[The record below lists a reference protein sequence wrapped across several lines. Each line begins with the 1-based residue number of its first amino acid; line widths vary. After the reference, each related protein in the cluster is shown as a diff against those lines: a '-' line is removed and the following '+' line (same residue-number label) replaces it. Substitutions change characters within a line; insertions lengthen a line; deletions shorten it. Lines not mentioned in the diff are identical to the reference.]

1 MKAERTLPGRAA
13 RTWARLSALCALAL
27 LASCGGGGGGSSSSG
42 AAAAQTAARVKP
54 AAGATA
60 TLTNFIVDDPLAG
73 GNGLP
78 TSPAQAASY
87 GQINIGIDVDGNAI
101 QAVDEVDLQFFEG
114 KYYLYGPSFSCGA
127 FNYAP
132 GVNTGPL
139 IPTRPNSTYRY
150 CGLTVYESKD
160 LMNWKLLGGRQY
172 IQDPVTGEHFYVKK
186 PRVVYSP
193 KTGLY
198 NMWFLNGQ
206 AGLGS
211 SGKTGKR
218 FVTQSTTP
226 FGPWGIPFEPVIA
239 SGDAGPVDFALAT
252 GPDGKSYMAT
262 SHGVLN
268 TMLLNDEKTGT
279 VDLTDIS
286 VAGNAIGGGIGL
298 SYRNGW
304 WYMTGTN
311 TCGNCLAARLYYL
324 RARDPHG
331 PWLSPASDSPAA
343 PLEPVQLS
351 ADSGYAQ
358 MKAPFVLPDANGE
371 MHVLLPGT
379 HYRSSP
385 TGAPG
390 TGVNQP
396 GDNNLALSGW
406 YTVPL
411 QFDADGRILPL
422 STAPTHQFPLAR
434 PLTGTP
440 PLPRQA
446 TLGIDAT
453 KSVSQSWEWTVGPP
467 LAAVLPSV
475 FQRTPDRSASSAA
488 TAIIQEP
495 NVNAPL
501 LATLQLPDGRS
512 YSWEI
517 DPRTVAWAP
526 EKVVL
531 NLPQAFHGSGR
542 VTLILS
548 TTATNGGYGVA
559 VGKRGTLLN
568 GQYTAIK
575 AGTAIELPQA
585 EMLLSTSPAPV
596 GAPSITVQPHSLRV
610 PAGTPVGFLV
620 EAEGVGLGYQWEHD
634 GQVIA
639 SPNGY
644 NESTTAALR
653 LPPVTSADAGTYTVK
668 VFNQAGS
675 VTSIPVTLEVT
686 P

>member
-1 MKAERTLPGRAA
+1 MKAQATHSGGAA
-13 RTWARLSALCALAL
+13 NRLARLPAFWTLAL
-27 LASCGGGGGGSSSSG
+27 LASCGGGNPGSG
-42 AAAAQTAARVKP
+42 AASQAKAQPMAAAIP
-54 AAGATA
+54 AANAFA

-73 GNGLP
+73 DNGLP
-78 TSPAQAASY
+78 TSRAQIVSY

-139 IPTRPNSTYRY
+139 IPTQPNSTYRY

-160 LMNWKLLGGRQY
+160 LMNWKLIGGHQY
-172 IQDPVTGEHFYVKK
+172 IQDPDTGEHWYVKK
-186 PRVVYSP
+186 PRVIYSS

-206 AGLGS
+206 AGLNRIGRQ
-211 SGKTGKR
+211 GKLY
-218 FVTQSTTP
+218 VSQSATP
-226 FGPWGIPFEPVIA
+226 YGPWSTPFEPGIV
-239 SGDAGPVDFALAT
+239 STAGPVDFALAT

-262 SHGVLN
+262 SHGVL
-268 TMLLNDEKTGT
+268 TTAMLNDEKTGT
-279 VDLTDIS
+279 VDFLDI
-286 VAGNAIGGGIGL
+286 AQNGAIGGGIGL
-298 SYRNGW
+298 SYRDGW
-304 WYMTGTN
+304 WYLTGTN

-331 PWLSPASDSPAA
+331 PWLSPADDSPA
-343 PLEPVQLS
+343 LPVQPLQIS
-351 ADSGYAQ
+351 ADSGFAQ
-358 MKAPFVLPDANGE
+358 MKAPFLLPDANGTKQI
-371 MHVLLPGT
+371 LLPGT

-396 GDNNLALSGW
+396 GDSNLALSGW

-411 QFDADGRILPL
+411 HFDAEGKILPL
-422 STAPTHQFPLAR
+422 STAPSHRFPLAR
-434 PLTGTP
+434 PLTGTV

-446 TLGIDAT
+446 NLGIDAT
-453 KSVSQSWEWTVGPP
+453 KSVSQSWEWTVGRP

-475 FQRTPDRSASSAA
+475 FQRTPDKSASAAA
-488 TAIIQEP
+488 TAIVQEP

-512 YSWEI
+512 YDWVI

-531 NLPQAFHGSGR
+531 NLPKAFHGSGR
-542 VTLILS
+542 VTLTLS

-559 VGKRGTLLN
+559 VGPKGTLLN

-575 AGTAIELPQA
+575 AGTPSDLPRA
-585 EMLLSTSPAPV
+585 EMLLSTSPAPL
-596 GAPSITVQPHSLRV
+596 GAPKITAQPRSIRV
-610 PAGTPVGFLV
+610 AAGTPVGFLV
-620 EAEGVGLGYQWEHD
+620 EAQGVGLGYQWERN
-634 GQVIA
+634 GQVIIA
-639 SPNGY
+639 PDGY

-668 VFNQAGS
+668 VFNQVGS
-675 VTSIPVTLEVT
+675 VTSIPVMLEVT

>member
-1 MKAERTLPGRAA
+1 MKAEATLPGRAV
-13 RTWARLSALCALAL
+13 RRMARLPVLCALAL
-27 LASCGGGGGGSSSSG
+27 LASCGGGGDTG
-42 AAAAQTAARVKP
+42 AVPPQAARAIPP
-54 AAGATA
+54 ADAFA

-73 GNGLP
+73 DNGLP
-78 TSPAQAASY
+78 TSPAQTVSY

-139 IPTRPNSTYRY
+139 IPTNPRSIYRY

-160 LMNWKLLGGRQY
+160 LMNWKLVGGHQY
-172 IQDPVTGEHFYVKK
+172 IQDPATGEHWYVKK

-226 FGPWGIPFEPVIA
+226 HGPWGTPFEPVIA

-279 VDLTDIS
+279 VDHTDIS

-304 WYMTGTN
+304 WYLTGTN
-311 TCGNCLAARLYYL
+311 TCGNCLAAKLFYL

-331 PWLSPASDSPAA
+331 PWLSPANDSPVT
-343 PLEPVQLS
+343 PLQPVQLS
-351 ADSGYAQ
+351 ADSAYAQ
-358 MKAPFVLPDANGE
+358 MKAPFVLPDAKGE
-371 MHVLLPGT
+371 MNILLSGT

-396 GDNNLALSGW
+396 GDSNLALSGW

-411 QFDADGRILPL
+411 QFDADGKILPL
-422 STAPTHQFPLAR
+422 STAPSHQFPLAR

-440 PLPRQA
+440 PEPRQA
-446 TLGIDAT
+446 NLGIDAT

-475 FQRTPDRSASSAA
+475 FQRTPDKSASSAA

-512 YSWEI
+512 YDWQI

-531 NLPQAFHGSGR
+531 NLPQAFHGRGR
-542 VTLILS
+542 VTLTLS

-559 VGKRGTLLN
+559 VGRKGTLLN
-568 GQYTAIK
+568 GQYTAIRS
-575 AGTAIELPQA
+575 GTATELPQA
-585 EMLLSTSPAPV
+585 EMLLSTSPAPL
-596 GAPSITVQPHSLRV
+596 GAPTITAQPQAIRV
-610 PAGTPVGFLV
+610 AAGTPVGFVV
-620 EAEGVGLGYQWEHD
+620 EAQGVGLGYQWERD
-634 GQVIA
+634 GQVILA
-639 SPNGY
+639 PDGY
-644 NESTTAALR
+644 NEWTTAALR

-675 VTSIPVTLEVT
+675 VTSVPVTLEVT